1 MFRLLPVLHAL
12 LSASAPATLPVENT
26 EENTEIVA
34 QLGTGS
40 VFAGV
45 PVSGALAPG
54 DTTLNSGEFVDWYTL
69 SGTTGQQ
76 LRVEASSADFDTYIL
91 VRGAGLS
98 LDNDDRPDGTTNSLL
113 DITLPAAASYQV
125 GVTSYRPGET
135 GAYTLAITNTATL
148 ATQPQN
154 VASAGS
160 LPTEGAVFGT
170 LDTRDSRAASRAF
183 QESWTLRGDAGTR
196 TIVTMRSAEFDTT
209 LQIAGPSGFIAS
221 NDDAPGLGTNSRLD
235 FVFPASGEYV
245 VTASSYSVDGLGTYS
260 IDTARPPLSATGQ
273 TATSLPMPGGTT
285 TGRTAT
291 SLPMPGGQTAGT
303 TAGSIVADGSLQND
317 VPLRGELNAND
328 STRTGGQFVRAYSFE
343 GVRGE
348 RISVGMQSDAFDT
361 FLTVRSPS
369 GMEETND
376 DRGDGTLHSLVS
388 MHLAE
393 TGTYQV
399 LASSYALAAT
409 GPFELRLLRN
419 VENAPSGPQPTYT
432 GTTLQMGGTTSG
444 ALAGGDATLGT
455 GEFYDDFV
463 LQGTAGTGVTIT
475 MESATFDTYLMIRG
489 PGALS
494 RDNDDSDGTN
504 SRLEVT
510 FPETGTYQVT
520 ATSYAPGEQGAY
532 TIRVE
537 EGTTVQRSVRGQVYA
552 VFAGITNYT
561 AFSPL
566 AYCAEDAVKLNE
578 SLANTGTL
586 ASQSIVLTDEAVTV
600 DGLRRAFERVAERAG
615 PDDLFLFFYSGHG
628 VQVANPDEMDGSD
641 EALALIDGNV
651 TDDELNSWLEP
662 VNARMSLIVLDSC
675 FSGGFARDV
684 ISQPNRM
691 GIFSSEEDVTS
702 NVAERFAAGGYVSY
716 FLRNG
721 LEGAADSDP
730 VDGIVTAGELT
741 QYLRRQWAQHMMNEG
756 VETSDGEMA
765 YQNLV
770 IDRGAVKVS
779 DIVMHGLPLMGSAR

>member
-1 MFRLLPVLHAL
+1 MFRFLPVIHAL
-12 LSASAPATLPVENT
+12 LAGSAAESAPLEATER
-26 EENTEIVA
+26 VA
-34 QLGTGS
+34 QATNTT

-45 PVSGALAPG
+45 PVSGSLAPG
-54 DTTLNSGEFVDWYTL
+54 DVTLNSGEFVDWYSL

-76 LRVEASSADFDTYIL
+76 MRIEVTSPDFDTYIL
-91 VRGAGLS
+91 VRGSGLS
-98 LDNDDRPDGTTNSLL
+98 LDNDDRPDGTTNSQ
-113 DITLPAAASYQV
+113 IGATLPATATYQL
-125 GVTSYRPGET
+125 GVTSYRPAET
-135 GAYTLAITNTATL
+135 GAYTLSITDTSILANQQQTL
-148 ATQPQN
+148 
-154 VASAGS
+154 ASAGT
-160 LPTEGAVFGT
+160 LPQEGAVFGT
-170 LDTRDSRAASRAF
+170 LDNRDQRAANRAF
-183 QESWTLRGDAGTR
+183 QETWTLQGDAGAR
-196 TIVTMRSAEFDTT
+196 TIVTMRSTNFDTT
-209 LQIAGPSGFIAS
+209 LQIAGPSGFSAS
-221 NDDAPGLGTNSRLD
+221 NDDAAGLGTNSRLD
-235 FVFPASGEYV
+235 FVFPVSGQYV
-245 VTASSYSVDGLGTYS
+245 VTASSYSPDGLGSYS
-260 IDTARPPLSATGQ
+260 IDTARPASTGSGQ
-273 TATSLPMPGGTT
+273 TASSLPMPGGATT
-285 TGRTAT
+285 NTPS
-291 SLPMPGGQTAGT
+291 SLPMPGGATHTQTNAGN
-303 TAGSIVADGSLQND
+303 ALQAD
-317 VPLRGELNAND
+317 VPARGELTTND
-328 STRTGGQFVRAYSFE
+328 STRSGGQFQRAYSFE

-348 RISVGMQSDAFDT
+348 RVSVAMQSDAFDS

-388 MHLAE
+388 MTLPE
-393 TGTYQV
+393 TGSYMV
-399 LASSYALAAT
+399 YASSYALAAT

-419 VENAPSGPQPTYT
+419 VTSSPTSIQTAYT
-432 GTTLQMGGTTSG
+432 GSTLQLGATASG
-444 ALAGGDATLGT
+444 SLAAGDAMLGT
-455 GEFYDDFV
+455 GEFYDHFV
-463 LQGTAGTGVTIT
+463 LQGVAGQGATIT
-475 MESATFDTYLMIRG
+475 MESGTFDTYLMIRG

-494 RDNDDSDGTN
+494 RDNDDADGTN

-520 ATSYAPGEQGAY
+520 ATSYGPGEQGAY
-532 TIRVE
+532 TLRVD
-537 EGTTVQRSVRGQVYA
+537 EGTSVQRSVRGEVYA

-561 AFSPL
+561 SMAPL

-578 SLANTGTL
+578 SLSNTGIL
-586 ASQSIVLTDEAVTV
+586 SNHSIVLTDAQVTV
-600 DGLRRAFERVAERAG
+600 DGLRRAFARVAERAG

-628 VQVANPDEMDGSD
+628 VQVANPDEMDGFD

-651 TDDELNSWLEP
+651 TDDELNAWLEP
-662 VNARMSLIVLDSC
+662 VEARMSLIVLDSC

-779 DIVMHGLPLMGSAR
+779 DIVVHGLPLQGSAR

>member
-26 EENTEIVA
+26 EENTEVVA

-45 PVSGALAPG
+45 PVSGSLAPG

-76 LRVEASSADFDTYIL
+76 FRVEASSADFDTYIL

-170 LDTRDSRAASRAF
+170 LDTRDSRAPSRAF

-273 TATSLPMPGGTT
+273 TATSLPMPGGSHDRTHRNQPAHA
-285 TGRTAT
+285 GRPTRR
-291 SLPMPGGQTAGT
+291 LPRPARQRQY
-303 TAGSIVADGSLQND
+303 GSLQTD
-317 VPLRGELNAND
+317 VPVRGELNAND

-348 RISVGMQSDAFDT
+348 RISVGHAERR
-361 FLTVRSPS
+361 VR
-369 GMEETND
+369 
-376 DRGDGTLHSLVS
+376 
-388 MHLAE
+388 HL
-393 TGTYQV
+393 
-399 LASSYALAAT
+399 
-409 GPFELRLLRN
+409 PH
-419 VENAPSGPQPTYT
+419 
-432 GTTLQMGGTTSG
+432 G
-444 ALAGGDATLGT
+444 ALAVRHG
-455 GEFYDDFV
+455 
-463 LQGTAGTGVTIT
+463 
-475 MESATFDTYLMIRG
+475 
-489 PGALS
+489 
-494 RDNDDSDGTN
+494 RDQ
-504 SRLEVT
+504 RR
-510 FPETGTYQVT
+510 PRRRHAAQPRQ
-520 ATSYAPGEQGAY
+520 YAPG
-532 TIRVE
+532 
-537 EGTTVQRSVRGQVYA
+537 
-552 VFAGITNYT
+552 
-561 AFSPL
+561 
-566 AYCAEDAVKLNE
+566 
-578 SLANTGTL
+578 
-586 ASQSIVLTDEAVTV
+586 
-600 DGLRRAFERVAERAG
+600 
-615 PDDLFLFFYSGHG
+615 
-628 VQVANPDEMDGSD
+628 
-641 EALALIDGNV
+641 
-651 TDDELNSWLEP
+651 
-662 VNARMSLIVLDSC
+662 
-675 FSGGFARDV
+675 RD
-684 ISQPNRM
+684 RH
-691 GIFSSEEDVTS
+691 
-702 NVAERFAAGGYVSY
+702 
-716 FLRNG
+716 L
-721 LEGAADSDP
+721 
-730 VDGIVTAGELT
+730 
-741 QYLRRQWAQHMMNEG
+741 
-756 VETSDGEMA
+756 
-765 YQNLV
+765 
-770 IDRGAVKVS
+770 
-779 DIVMHGLPLMGSAR
+779 